1 MKIKHLLL
9 TIAVLCGLFT
19 AANNSSAQ
27 GTAFTYQGLLG
38 NSNNLVTG
46 SYDFTFKLFNAL
58 SGPAQVGPTVTNIG
72 VGVTNGLFITSM
84 DFGAQFNGTPYWLEI
99 GVRTNGGGGFT
110 TLTPREALTPTPY
123 AITSENLD
131 GFLSS
136 SQLTGTLP
144 AGVLAG
150 VNGGGLTSLNASS
163 LTSGTVPDA
172 RLSPNVALLNANQ
185 TFLKTNIFDSSSGGG
200 RLIIQGTGIDTNLFT
215 GLSLQYADFSGEGAI
230 LSSFNDGYGFLSFY
244 TKEGGGQPIAKQM
257 IIDKFGVVGIDQGNS
272 NNGVLNNG
280 TRAGAGLTFGI
291 SSGEGIASKR
301 TAGGDQFGL
310 DFYTGFSNR
319 MSILNNGFVGIGRQ
333 TQVSGAELFGL
344 FSPVTNT
351 WGGMYI
357 ETGTGG
363 RPFYGYENGNTAWTE
378 LDGTDSN
385 KWKLYNSGYWLTVTP
400 TGTVGIGTNSPTA
413 QLHVVE
419 GGGSGRSD
427 GFGGG
432 PAIFADTSTSDGI
445 YSSTS
450 AGGGYAVW
458 GASSGS
464 IGVFGQALSPGTI
477 GVEAQGNFASNSIA
491 LSISGGAIQ
500 VQGAGI
506 GTGTAAFVQVCTTNN
521 QTAAHRTTI
530 DNPQCN
536 GNPNAI
542 LLVTHNYNPGNSG
555 PNLETHPFS
564 VYYNS
569 GTSKWE
575 IYQDDFATM
584 AVGTAFNVLIVR
596 P

>member
-9 TIAVLCGLFT
+9 TFAVLCGLFT
-19 AANNSSAQ
+19 AVNNSFAQ
-27 GTAFTYQGLLG
+27 GTTFTYQGLLG

-123 AITSENLD
+123 SITAENLD

-172 RLSPNVALLNANQ
+172 RLSSNVALLNANQ
-185 TFLKTNIFDSSSGGG
+185 TFLKTNTFNSSFSGG
-200 RLIIQGTGIDTNLFT
+200 RFILQGNGIDTNLFT
-215 GLSLQYADFSGEGAI
+215 GFSLQYDAGEGEGA
-230 LSSFNDGYGFLSFY
+230 LVPSYNDGFAELGFY
-244 TKEGGGQPIAKQM
+244 TKAGGGQPVARTM
-257 IIDKFGVVGIDQGNS
+257 LLDWYGGLRLDQVNS

-280 TRAGAGLTFGI
+280 TQAGAGLTFGI
-291 SSGEGIASKR
+291 GSGEGIASKR

-333 TQVSGAELFGL
+333 TQVSGSELFGL

-378 LDGTDSN
+378 LDGTDGN
-385 KWKLYNSGYWLTVTP
+385 KWKLYNSGYWLTVTSS
-400 TGTVGIGTNSPTA
+400 GNVGIGGNMAPVAKLDIGGTAGTDGIRFPDGSVQTTAPTNSFSSGYGTDPTA
-413 QLHVVE
+413 TNNFIGPTTSVTITSTSQRVLVTANKALGSTVGAANLNLYIGYRLSGSVAAPVLV
-419 GGGSGRSD
+419 GGGSLGQTV
-427 GFGGG
+427 
-432 PAIFADTSTSDGI
+432 PAGI
-445 YSSTS
+445 RIPM
-450 AGGGYAVW
+450 GL
-458 GASSGS
+458 SG
-464 IGVFGQALSPGTI
+464 IITGLPPGTYDV
-477 GVEAQGNFASNSIA
+477 GLA
-491 LSISGGAIQ
+491 
-500 VQGAGI
+500 
-506 GTGTAAFVQVCTTNN
+506 GTANTVLDAGHWNN
-521 QTAAHRTTI
+521 NEWGYVTAVI
-530 DNPQCN
+530 
-536 GNPNAI
+536 
-542 LLVTHNYNPGNSG
+542 
-555 PNLETHPFS
+555 F
-564 VYYNS
+564 
-569 GTSKWE
+569 
-575 IYQDDFATM
+575 
-584 AVGTAFNVLIVR
+584 
-596 P
+596 